1 MTPRITL
8 FTPARLGRALGV
20 VLQVLAI
27 VMVLAWAQCQ
37 DPACWM
43 EQDFIVQYRMCE
55 GEDPPP
61 RPLWPLGMCAVLFVV
76 GVASHRWGHARRA
89 PRADLGVP

>member
-1 MTPRITL
+1 MATRIAL
-8 FTPARLGRALGV
+8 FTPARLGRTLGV

-27 VMVLAWAQCQ
+27 VMVLAWAQWQ

-61 RPLWPLGMCAVLFVV
+61 RPLWPLGLSAALFVAGMLSQHCGLKRKPV
-76 GVASHRWGHARRA
+76 DPSV
-89 PRADLGVP
+89 